1 MKIQSISLVVGGS
14 ACDAK
19 CPYCVARLT
28 GRGEA
33 QPEPPNMPMLHKAIE
48 MATRNGVCT
57 AILTGK
63 GEPCAK
69 TNRRQITIY
78 LENLFEAKMPFV
90 CLQTNGLW
98 LGRANEVEVLRCL
111 KDWRSKGL
119 TTVSISVVSWQ
130 DKLNAEIFTPGK
142 EYTDLGR
149 LVALLKGFGL
159 VVRLSC
165 ILCKGYTDTPQRVMD
180 LVGFCND
187 LGAQQLTLHP
197 VTCPDNGKS
206 PDVEQWVR
214 EHELSDSEQE
224 AIRAKLRTYPK
235 LMSLAHGGVVHD
247 VNDISVG
254 FSECLT
260 IDPSQDGE
268 IRQLIYYPD
277 GRIMYD
283 WVHKAAIL
291 G

>member
-28 GRGEA
+28 GKGNA
-33 QPEPPNMPMLHKAIE
+33 HSEPPNMLMLNKAIE

-63 GEPCAK
+63 GEPCVQE
-69 TNRRQITIY
+69 NRHQIMTY
-78 LENLFEAKMPFV
+78 LEQLSKAKMPFV

-98 LGRANEVEVLRCL
+98 LGSGNESGVLRSL
-111 KDWRSKGL
+111 GYWRNKGL

-130 DKLNAEIFTPGK
+130 DAHNAETFTPGK
-142 EYTDLGR
+142 KYIDLAR
-149 LVALLKGFGL
+149 LVGILRGFGL

-165 ILCKGYTDTPQRVMD
+165 ILCKGYVDTPARVMD
-180 LVGFCND
+180 MVGFCKD
-187 LGAQQLTLHP
+187 IGAHQLTLHP
-197 VTCPDNGKS
+197 VTRPAHGKNS
-206 PDVEQWVR
+206 AVEQWVE
-214 EHELSDSEQE
+214 EHELTDAEQE
-224 AIRAKLRTYPK
+224 AIRAKLRIYPK

-260 IDPSQDGE
+260 IDPEENGE